1 MSHLEQRLSVAC
13 PLAQAARQLK
23 RFFDAHEG
31 PDPDTVTLKLGMNVR
46 VPGSSIPL
54 TLQRGVVANIRAHHL
69 PADMTPRYSVHWAPA
84 QPGPFPDFDGELI
97 IEGNDDYDTF
107 ALHLRGDYTP
117 PGGLLGRG
125 FDAAIGNRVA
135 QATAIDLLAEIK
147 DAIESD
153 FRASEAAKDRPN
165 A

>member
-31 PDPDTVTLKLGMNVR
+31 SEPDTITLKLGVNVH
-46 VPGSSIPL
+46 VPGSSVPL
-54 TLQRGVVANIRAHHL
+54 TLQRGVVATIRAHHL

-84 QPGPFPDFDGELI
+84 EPGPFPAFEGELV

-107 ALHLRGDYTP
+107 ALRLSGDYTP
-117 PGGLLGRG
+117 PGGLLGKG
-125 FDAAIGNRVA
+125 FDAVIGHRVA
-135 QATAIDLLAEIK
+135 QATATDLLGEIK

-153 FRASEAAKDRPN
+153 FRASEAAKGRRN